1 MTELRIPEVILRER
15 RKKGLTQ
22 EELAAQLG
30 VSSQSI
36 SNWERG
42 GYPDITLLPRIAN
55 FFGITVDELI
65 GNDEANRK
73 EDIESFCNRF
83 WSIRETKQGFADRL
97 SLAKEYY
104 QKYPGDYEIMH
115 ALGYAIVNN
124 METIA
129 QDAELMKEIH
139 EKIMAGCTDEG
150 YRRDSIHYMC
160 YACTDEELEDH
171 IGNSELD
178 WSEAVAIGEIRED
191 RYLLQN
197 RIPEYYSQRNSN
209 DLLIF
214 MQYIGRNNMNYYKKE
229 DAFVFAEP
237 ERTAAWELHKLRL
250 LESFSDNGEIPE
262 AWSGCY
268 AEFTLKAAGALIGCG
283 KIDEGFALLEKA
295 FPLYERWLKIPVG
308 TLMDAGCDAV
318 FGCAKIEKFDR
329 ESYTVHIHF
338 QNGKKVWIPYLW
350 LFWQLPGDIAAA
362 MDQWRWF
369 DSVKDDQRYIELYK
383 RAKCLAEK

>member
-55 FFGITVDELI
+55 FFGISVDELI

-73 EDIESFCNRF
+73 EDIEDFCKRF
-83 WSIRETKQGFADRL
+83 WSITETKQGFADRL

-129 QDAELMKEIH
+129 QDVELMKEIH

-160 YACTDEELEDH
+160 YACTDEELEDR

-214 MQYIGRNNMNYYKKE
+214 MQYIGRNNMNYYKKKMLLYLPNRNGLLRGN
-229 DAFVFAEP
+229 FTNCVCWKVFLIT
-237 ERTAAWELHKLRL
+237 ERSQKH
-250 LESFSDNGEIPE
+250 G
-262 AWSGCY
+262 
-268 AEFTLKAAGALIGCG
+268 
-283 KIDEGFALLEKA
+283 
-295 FPLYERWLKIPVG
+295 V
-308 TLMDAGCDAV
+308 
-318 FGCAKIEKFDR
+318 
-329 ESYTVHIHF
+329 
-338 QNGKKVWIPYLW
+338 
-350 LFWQLPGDIAAA
+350 AA
-362 MDQWRWF
+362 MPSSR
-369 DSVKDDQRYIELYK
+369 
-383 RAKCLAEK
+383 